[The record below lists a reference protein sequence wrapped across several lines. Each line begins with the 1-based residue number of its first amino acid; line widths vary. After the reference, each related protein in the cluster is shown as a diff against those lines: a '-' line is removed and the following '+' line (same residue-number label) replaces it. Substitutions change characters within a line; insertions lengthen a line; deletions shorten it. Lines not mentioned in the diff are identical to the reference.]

1 MTKYINDW
9 VYDIESFPN
18 FFSASFE
25 NCVTEEIHLFEI
37 SWRVNDLDAFVKLI
51 VEHSEN
57 GSRHI
62 GFNNIGY
69 DYPLIHW
76 ILKNARLR
84 PGCYDIYKQS
94 KKILGTPWDQRF
106 TNRIAQWDWI
116 VPQIDLFSMH
126 HFDNTAKSTGLK
138 VLEFNMRATNI
149 MESTVPF
156 DTVVGFDKMDEVI
169 EYNQWDVTQTKVFHG
184 HSVPMIEFRETLGE
198 QFGKNILND
207 NDTKIG
213 KDHFIS
219 EIEKRSPGACYEVVD
234 GKKVKRQTIRED
246 IAVKDI
252 IFPYVSF
259 KHPEMIAVLDFLK
272 MQNIRETKGVFE
284 GLRATIN
291 GFRFDFGTG
300 GIHGSIEPCVI
311 SADDR
316 YMILD
321 IDATSFYP
329 WLAIANKVYPEHLG
343 PVFCEVYEELFNERA
358 KHAKKTVQNAAL
370 KLALNGS
377 FGDTNSKF
385 SALYDPQYAMTITI
399 NGQLVLAMLGEALSA
414 DATVEVI
421 QVNTDGI
428 TIRCLR
434 SSEAWVRSVMKWWED
449 LTGLM
454 LEDVQYKRM
463 MIRDVNSYIGEF
475 LDGSLKRKG
484 AYEYNL
490 EWHKNHSSLVVQKAA
505 EAALVHGQDIRD
517 FIENHT
523 DVFDFM
529 LRTKVPRNSKLITR
543 DKHGVETQQQ
553 NVSRYYVSILG
564 DELFKVMPPLYNKP
578 DPRYMAIESTWRVS
592 IANNMDQVFLDDIEI
607 EWYVQEAKKLVDTLR

>member
-1 MTKYINDW
+1 M
-9 VYDIESFPN
+9 
-18 FFSASFE
+18 
-25 NCVTEEIHLFEI
+25 
-37 SWRVNDLDAFVKLI
+37 
-51 VEHSEN
+51 
-57 GSRHI
+57 
-62 GFNNIGY
+62 
-69 DYPLIHW
+69 YP
-76 ILKNARLR
+76 A
-84 PGCYDIYKQS
+84 
-94 KKILGTPWDQRF
+94 
-106 TNRIAQWDWI
+106 
-116 VPQIDLFSMH
+116 
-126 HFDNTAKSTGLK
+126 
-138 VLEFNMRATNI
+138 
-149 MESTVPF
+149 
-156 DTVVGFDKMDEVI
+156 
-169 EYNQWDVTQTKVFHG
+169 
-184 HSVPMIEFRETLGE
+184 
-198 QFGKNILND
+198 
-207 NDTKIG
+207 
-213 KDHFIS
+213 
-219 EIEKRSPGACYEVVD
+219 
-234 GKKVKRQTIRED
+234 
-246 IAVKDI
+246 
-252 IFPYVSF
+252 
-259 KHPEMIAVLDFLK
+259 
-272 MQNIRETKGVFE
+272 
-284 GLRATIN
+284 
-291 GFRFDFGTG
+291 
-300 GIHGSIEPCVI
+300 
-311 SADDR
+311 
-316 YMILD
+316 
-321 IDATSFYP
+321 
-329 WLAIANKVYPEHLG
+329 HLG

-421 QVNTDGI
+421 QVNTDGV

-505 EAALVHGQDIRD
+505 EAALVYGQDIRD

-529 LRTKVPRNSKLITR
+529 LRTKVPRNSTLVTR
-543 DKHGVETQQQ
+543 DKYGVETQQQ

-564 DELFKVMPPLYNKP
+564 DELFKVMPPLHNKP

-592 IANNMDQVFLDDIEI
+592 IANSMDQVFLDDIEI
-607 EWYVQEAKKLVDTLR
+607 EWYVQETRKLVDTLR